1 MTVIFIYHELPH
13 YGAGGALINL
23 ETYHRS
29 KGVRTAL
36 LYLYDIKDISFL
48 NEYENPVVVCN
59 TIVSYPLVE
68 ALSRTNVPT
77 YWYIH
82 EWIDETQNWLRFFNP
97 AIFKTKITPIF
108 VCNKSFENYKE
119 RVPHLKQSMILY
131 NGIPQNTLKMKSL
144 EYKITRSECFTITMI
159 GSIAER
165 KNQQAFINNVFL
177 KLKNVRLVIVGRILM
192 NIYINDEI
200 TITGHVDNPI
210 PYIMSS
216 DIIVCYSLNEV
227 LPLHIIE
234 SFYCKKPVISTNV
247 GGISEMIEDG
257 VNGYLIGVNDA
268 DSCISRINELRDA
281 SLREKIGEAAHNTFL
296 TKFEAEMTYKLLH

>member
-29 KGVRTAL
+29 KGIRTAL
-36 LYLYDIKDISFL
+36 LYLYDIKDLSFL
-48 NEYENPVVVCN
+48 NEYDDPVVVCN

-97 AIFKTKITPIF
+97 DIFKTKITPIF
-108 VCNKSFENYKE
+108 VCNKSFENYKQ
-119 RVPHLKQSMILY
+119 RISHLNKYMIIY
-131 NGIPQNTLKMKSL
+131 NGIPKDVLKTKASQFKVIRPEVL
-144 EYKITRSECFTITMI
+144 TIAII
-159 GSIAER
+159 GSIEDR
-165 KNQQAFINNVFL
+165 KNQQAFVDNVYS
-177 KLKNVRLVIVGRILM
+177 KLGPVHLILVGRIIKQIM
-192 NIYINDEI
+192 IDSNIKI
-200 TITGHVDNPI
+200 TNHVDNPI
-210 PYIMSS
+210 PYIMAS

-268 DSCISRINELRDA
+268 TTCISRINELRDA

-296 TKFEAEMTYKLLH
+296 TKFDAEMTYKLLC